1 MPLEFPQPP
10 DTCTKAARSTL
21 ESLRAKV
28 TQPKSQT
35 KVARKAVSRGK
46 TGATQPDLSTGRRV
60 YILDRR
66 RITPGAGLKRAK
78 AVGWRYAA
86 GESGGSS
93 SRPVQAIAMAAR
105 ARGHVFNHIDRGWLE
120 QETMQTIKA
129 IAKLRQVRS
138 GSYEV
143 CMLRIPSIRHID
155 ALWLKNKQRGGDLVI
170 PISSSST
177 ELIEGH
183 PYSAREFLGIVR
195 ELASRQSFNNR
206 PRLPI
211 DSRTPNP
218 KQNY

>member
-10 DTCTKAARSTL
+10 DASAKAARSAL
-21 ESLRAKV
+21 ELLRAKV
-28 TQPKSQT
+28 TPPRSQA
-35 KVARKAVSRGK
+35 KVARKAVSREK
-46 TGATQPDLSTGRRV
+46 TGAAQPDLSTGRRV

-66 RITPGAGLKRAK
+66 GITPGAGLKRAK
-78 AVGWRYAA
+78 AVGWRYTA
-86 GESGGSS
+86 GGSGGSS
-93 SRPVQAIAMAAR
+93 SRPVHAIAMAAR
-105 ARGHVFNHIDRGWLE
+105 DRGHVFNHIDRGPLE
-120 QETMQTIKA
+120 QETMKTIKA

-143 CMLRIPSIRHID
+143 CILRIPSIRHID
-155 ALWLKNKQRGGDLVI
+155 ALWLKNKQRGGNLVI

-211 DSRTPNP
+211 ASRTPNP
-218 KQNY
+218 EQKY